1 MPVITLIL
9 QKEWDNW
16 QQFLTGVSLPAY
28 LTFLKSDGTYADQLT
43 IEMACQYLQVG
54 IRIIQRDGQVCLF
67 VCWSLT
73 SLCHSNGHIEKRD
86 GQEIVHG
93 DAASDS
99 ELLLG
104 YLADVLHYFSVQR
117 FEHTDSKPGILM
129 SFKTFN
135 NSSLDFVHVY
145 TWCSM

>member
-43 IEMACQYLQVG
+43 IEMACQYLQVR
-54 IRIIQRDGQVCLF
+54 IRIIQ
-67 VCWSLT
+67 
-73 SLCHSNGHIEKRD
+73 RD

-104 YLADVLHYFSVQR
+104 YLADVLHYVSVQR

-135 NSSLDFVHVY
+135 NSSLDFFHVY